1 MTQVGYWSRLAF
13 PVYEPR
19 TVLTSGYQGTLGF
32 EFPTALGA
40 QVGCP
45 DRKVVSIAGDG
56 GFMYNVQELS
66 TMAQQG
72 INAVGIIFNDNAHGN
87 VRRTQRLQFNGKII
101 GSDLHNPDFVRLA
114 ETFGVESVRA
124 KDAGELRL
132 ALREAL
138 GANRPAIIE
147 VPVEEMPSPWT
158 L

>member
-1 MTQVGYWSRLAF
+1 
-13 PVYEPR
+13 
-19 TVLTSGYQGTLGF
+19 
-32 EFPTALGA
+32 
-40 QVGCP
+40 
-45 DRKVVSIAGDG
+45 
-56 GFMYNVQELS
+56 MYNVQELS

-72 INAVGIIFNDNAHGN
+72 INAVGIIFNDNAYGN